1 MTLSYKEVAE
11 ILTII
16 DSSECEELVLEM
28 ENLRLVVRRGGVPAR
43 EGGADRQ
50 AQAIPAPQAIPA
62 VQEAQSSEAPATPPA
77 PRPDAQPARDALQ
90 GDVTEIR
97 APMVGTFYRRPS
109 PNEPPYVEE
118 GATVKAGETLGLIEV
133 MKLYTAIEATSAGTV
148 NSILAEDS
156 TLVEFNQLLF
166 TIQPH

>member
-28 ENLRLVVRRGGVPAR
+28 ENLRLVVRRGGVHAR

-50 AQAIPAPQAIPA
+50 AKAIPA

>member
-11 ILTII
+11 ILSII
-16 DSSECEELVLEM
+16 DSSACEELVIEM
-28 ENLRLVVRRGGVPAR
+28 ENFRLVVRRGGAHVPQD
-43 EGGADRQ
+43 GGDRQ
-50 AQAIPAPQAIPA
+50 AKAIPA